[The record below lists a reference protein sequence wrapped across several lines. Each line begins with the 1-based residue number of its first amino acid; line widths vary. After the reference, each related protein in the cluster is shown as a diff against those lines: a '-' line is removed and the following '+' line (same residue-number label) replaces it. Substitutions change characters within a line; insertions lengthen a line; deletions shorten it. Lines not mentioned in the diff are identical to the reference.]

1 MKRDKNKKG
10 EKMKSSGVKKNFAY
24 QMIYE
29 VFVLLLPFLTS
40 PYIARVIGANG
51 LGLYSYSHTVANYFV
66 LFAMLGLKNHGNRVI
81 AKSRDNKDEL
91 NKAFSN
97 LLAIHLIVSA
107 LVCVAYIAYVVFFA
121 EDKIYAIIQ
130 SGLVL
135 SGLFDISWFY
145 FGIEKFKLT
154 VTRNTIIKI
163 LTVICVFAFVRNRDD
178 LWIYCTIMSVGMLVS
193 QLALWV
199 PLKRYVT
206 LVKPQWNQMTPH
218 IKPMLILF
226 IPTIAVSLYKYMDK
240 IMIGSMNT
248 KVQLGYYENAE
259 KVINI
264 LMTVITSFGT
274 VMLPKMSNLA
284 AKKSKEVLRYINMS
298 MDFINC
304 LAFGLAFGLA
314 GVGTVFSVVFW
325 GDEFATSGYI
335 IMGLAATVPFI
346 AFANVIRTQHLIP
359 NSRDKEYVS
368 SVCIGGLLNLIIN
381 FILIPR
387 FGAMG
392 AMIGTVA
399 AEASVCIIQAFVVRR
414 DLPISKYLKDCLF
427 YFIFGAVMFAT
438 VYLIG
443 YFMGTGI
450 LTLLVQI
457 PTGAV
462 IYIVLCFLYMRH
474 TNNSA
479 LENVTSKLKAKLKK

>member
-1 MKRDKNKKG
+1 MKN
-10 EKMKSSGVKKNFAY
+10 SSVKKNFAY

-29 VFVLLLPFLTS
+29 VFILLLPFLTS

-66 LFAMLGLKNHGNRVI
+66 LFAMLGIKNHGNRII

-97 LLAIHLIVSA
+97 LLSVHIIISA
-107 LVCVAYIAYVVFFA
+107 LVCVVYAGYLFIA
-121 EDKIYAIIQ
+121 ENKIYAIIQ

-154 VTRNTIIKI
+154 VTRNSIIKI
-163 LTVICVFAFVRNRDD
+163 LTVICVFTFVRHSDD

-193 QLALWV
+193 QLALWI
-199 PLKRYVT
+199 PLKKYVSF
-206 LVKPQWNQMTPH
+206 VKPEWNQMKLH
-218 IKPMLILF
+218 LKPMLILF

-284 AKKSKEVLRYINMS
+284 AKKSKQTLKYINMS

-314 GVGTVFSVVFW
+314 GVGTIFSVVFW
-325 GDEFATSGYI
+325 GSEFETSGYI
-335 IMGLAATVPFI
+335 IMGLAVTVPFI

-381 FILIPR
+381 IILIPKY
-387 FGAMG
+387 GAMG
-392 AMIGTVA
+392 AMTGTVV
-399 AEASVCIIQAFVVRR
+399 AEASVCIIQTFVVRK
-414 DLPISKYLKDCLF
+414 DLPVLKYLKDCLF
-427 YFIFGAVMFAT
+427 YFIFGTAMFAT
-438 VYLIG
+438 VFLIG
-443 YFMGTGI
+443 KFMGTGI
-450 LTLLVQI
+450 ATLFVQI

-462 IYIVLCFLYMRH
+462 MYIALCALYMHR
-474 TNNSA
+474 TGNSA
-479 LENVTSKLKAKLKK
+479 YINVTDKIRKKLKKQ

>member
-1 MKRDKNKKG
+1 MKN
-10 EKMKSSGVKKNFAY
+10 SSVKKNFAY

-29 VFVLLLPFLTS
+29 VFILLLPFLTS
-40 PYIARVIGANG
+40 PYIARVIGAKG
-51 LGLYSYSHTVANYFV
+51 LGIYSYSYAIANYFV
-66 LFAMLGLKNHGNRVI
+66 LFAMLGIKNHGNRII
-81 AKSRDNKDEL
+81 AKSRENKDEL
-91 NKAFSN
+91 NRAFSN
-97 LLAIHLIVSA
+97 IFAIHAVVSVV
-107 LVCVAYIAYVVFFA
+107 VCIAYVGYIFIA

-130 SGLVL
+130 SAFVL
-135 SGLFDISWFY
+135 SSVFDISWFY

-154 VTRNTIIKI
+154 VTRNSIIKI
-163 LTVICVFAFVRNRDD
+163 LTVICVFSFVRDSDD
-178 LWIYCTIMSVGMLVS
+178 LWVYCTIMSVGMLVS

-199 PLKRYVT
+199 PLKKYVSF
-206 LVKPQWNQMTPH
+206 VKPQRSQMFIH

-284 AKKSKEVLRYINMS
+284 AKKSSEAIRYINMS

-314 GVGTVFSVVFW
+314 GVGSVFSVVFW
-325 GDEFATSGYI
+325 GDEFETSGYI

-368 SVCIGGLLNLIIN
+368 SVCIGGILNLIIN
-381 FILIPR
+381 CLLITKY
-387 FGAMG
+387 GAMG
-392 AMIGTVA
+392 AMTGTIV
-399 AEASVCIIQAFVVRR
+399 AEASVCIIQAFVVRK

-427 YFIFGAVMFAT
+427 YFIFGVAMFVT
-438 VYLIG
+438 VFLIG
-443 YFMGTGI
+443 KYMGTGI
-450 LTLLVQI
+450 ATLLVQI

-462 IYIVLCFLYMRH
+462 MYIALCVLYMH
-474 TNNSA
+474 QTHNSA
-479 LENVTSKLKAKLKK
+479 LENVMNKLKSKFKNKIR

>member
-1 MKRDKNKKG
+1 M
-10 EKMKSSGVKKNFAY
+10 V
-24 QMIYE
+24 YE
-29 VFVLLLPFLTS
+29 VFILLLPFLTS
-40 PYIARVIGANG
+40 PYIARVIGAKG

-66 LFAMLGLKNHGNRVI
+66 LFAMLGLKNHGNRII
-81 AKSRDNKDEL
+81 AKSRENKDEL

-97 LLAIHLIVSA
+97 LLAIHIIVSA
-107 LVCVAYIAYVVFFA
+107 LVCVAYIAYIFIA

-135 SGLFDISWFY
+135 SSLFDISWFY
-145 FGIEKFKLT
+145 FGIEKFKIT
-154 VTRNTIIKI
+154 VTRNSIIKI
-163 LTVICVFAFVRNRDD
+163 LTVISVFAFVREPDD

-193 QLALWV
+193 QLTLWI
-199 PLKRYVT
+199 PLKRYVSF
-206 LVKPQWNQMTPH
+206 VKPQWNQMNTH

-284 AKKSKEVLRYINMS
+284 AKKSKETLRYINMS

-325 GDEFATSGYI
+325 GDEFAASGYI
-335 IMGLAATVPFI
+335 IMGLAVTVPFI

-368 SVCIGGLLNLIIN
+368 SVCIGGVLNLIIN
-381 FILIPR
+381 SILIPTY
-387 FGAMG
+387 GAMG
-392 AMIGTVA
+392 AMIGTIA
-399 AEASVCIIQAFVVRR
+399 AEASVCIIQAFVVRK
-414 DLPISKYLKDCLF
+414 DLPITKYLKDCLF
-427 YFIFGAVMFAT
+427 YFIFGSAMFAVVFMT
-438 VYLIG
+438 G
-443 YFMGTGI
+443 KFMGTGI
-450 LTLLVQI
+450 TTLLVQI
-457 PTGAV
+457 PLGA
-462 IYIVLCFLYMRH
+462 IMYIVLCALYMKH
-474 TNNSA
+474 TNNPT
-479 LENVTSKLKAKLKK
+479 LENITGKLKTKLKKRALDK

>member
-1 MKRDKNKKG
+1 
-10 EKMKSSGVKKNFAY
+10 MKSASIKKNFAY

-29 VFVLLLPFLTS
+29 VFILLLPFLTS

-66 LFAMLGLKNHGNRVI
+66 LFAMLGLKNHGNRMI
-81 AKSRDNKDEL
+81 AKARENKDEL
-91 NKAFSN
+91 NSTFSN
-97 LLAIHLIVSA
+97 LLALHILVSV
-107 LVCVAYIAYVVFFA
+107 LVCLAYVGYIFVA
-121 EDKIYAIIQ
+121 QDKLYAIIQ

-135 SGLFDISWFY
+135 SSLFDISWFY

-154 VTRNTIIKI
+154 VTRNSIIKI
-163 LTVICVFAFVRNRDD
+163 LTVICVFAFVRHSND

-199 PLKRYVT
+199 PLKKYVSF
-206 LVKPQWNQMTPH
+206 VRPQWSQMSLH

-226 IPTIAVSLYKYMDK
+226 IPAIAVSLYKYMDK

-274 VMLPKMSNLA
+274 VMLPKMSNLV
-284 AKKSKEVLRYINMS
+284 AKKSKEAMRYINMS
-298 MDFINC
+298 MDFVNC

-335 IMGLAATVPFI
+335 IMGLAVTVPFI

-359 NSRDKEYVS
+359 NSKDREYVS
-368 SVCIGGLLNLIIN
+368 SVCIGGAVNLVIN
-381 FILIPR
+381 FILIPQY
-387 FGAMG
+387 GAMG
-392 AMIGTVA
+392 AMAGTIV
-399 AEASVCIIQAFVVRR
+399 AEASVCIIQAFVVRKE
-414 DLPISKYLKDCLF
+414 LPVSKYLKDCLF
-427 YFIFGAVMFAT
+427 YFIFGISMFA
-438 VYLIG
+438 VVFLIG
-443 YFMGTGI
+443 KLMGTGI
-450 LTLLVQI
+450 VTLLVQI
-457 PTGAV
+457 PVGAV
-462 IYIVLCFLYMRH
+462 MYIALCALYMYR
-474 TNNSA
+474 TNNPT
-479 LENVTSKLKAKLKK
+479 LKNVTDKLKSKLKKRG

>member
-1 MKRDKNKKG
+1 M
-10 EKMKSSGVKKNFAY
+10 V
-24 QMIYE
+24 YE
-29 VFVLLLPFLTS
+29 VFILLLPFLTS
-40 PYIARVIGANG
+40 PYIARVIGAKG

-66 LFAMLGLKNHGNRVI
+66 LFAMLGLKNHGNRII
-81 AKSRDNKDEL
+81 AKSRENKDEL

-97 LLAIHLIVSA
+97 LLAIHIIVSA
-107 LVCVAYIAYVVFFA
+107 LVCVAYIAYIFIA

-135 SGLFDISWFY
+135 SSLFDISWFY
-145 FGIEKFKLT
+145 FGIEKFKIT
-154 VTRNTIIKI
+154 VTRNSIIKI
-163 LTVICVFAFVRNRDD
+163 LTVISVFAFVREPDD

-193 QLALWV
+193 QLTLWI
-199 PLKRYVT
+199 PLKRYVSF
-206 LVKPQWNQMTPH
+206 VKPQWNQMNTH

-284 AKKSKEVLRYINMS
+284 AKKSKETLRYINMS

-325 GDEFATSGYI
+325 GDEFAASGYI
-335 IMGLAATVPFI
+335 IMGLAVTVPFI

-368 SVCIGGLLNLIIN
+368 SVCIGGVLNLIIN
-381 FILIPR
+381 SILIPAY
-387 FGAMG
+387 GAMG
-392 AMIGTVA
+392 AMIGTIV
-399 AEASVCIIQAFVVRR
+399 AEASVCIIQAFVVRK
-414 DLPISKYLKDCLF
+414 DLPITKYLKDCLF
-427 YFIFGAVMFAT
+427 YFIFGSAMFAVVFMT
-438 VYLIG
+438 G
-443 YFMGTGI
+443 KFMGTGI
-450 LTLLVQI
+450 TTLLVQI
-457 PTGAV
+457 PLGA
-462 IYIVLCFLYMRH
+462 IMYIVLCALYMKH
-474 TNNSA
+474 TNNPT
-479 LENVTSKLKAKLKK
+479 LENITGKLKTKLKKRALDK

>member
-1 MKRDKNKKG
+1 
-10 EKMKSSGVKKNFAY
+10 MKSTSVKKNFAY
-24 QMIYE
+24 QMVYE
-29 VFVLLLPFLTS
+29 VFILLLPFLTS
-40 PYIARVIGANG
+40 PYIARVIGAKG
-51 LGLYSYSHTVANYFV
+51 LGVYSYSHTVANYFV
-66 LFAMLGLKNHGNRVI
+66 LFAMLGLKNHGNRII
-81 AKSRDNKDEL
+81 AKSRENKDEL
-91 NKAFSN
+91 NSAFSN
-97 LLAIHLIVSA
+97 LLTIHIIVSV
-107 LVCVAYIAYVVFFA
+107 LVCLAYVGYIFIA
-121 EDKIYAIIQ
+121 QDKIYAIIQ

-135 SGLFDISWFY
+135 SSLFDISWFY

-154 VTRNTIIKI
+154 VTRNSIIKI
-163 LTVICVFAFVRNRDD
+163 LTVISVFAFVRKPGD

-193 QLALWV
+193 QLALWI
-199 PLKRYVT
+199 PLKRYVSF
-206 LVKPQWNQMTPH
+206 VKPQWNQMIKH
-218 IKPMLILF
+218 LKPMLILF

-284 AKKSKEVLRYINMS
+284 AKKSKDAIRYINMS

-325 GDEFATSGYI
+325 GDEFAASGYI
-335 IMGLAATVPFI
+335 IMGLAVTVPFI

-381 FILIPR
+381 IILIPR
-387 FGAMG
+387 YGAMG
-392 AMIGTVA
+392 AMIGTVF
-399 AEASVCIIQAFVVRR
+399 AEASVCIIQAFVVRK
-414 DLPISKYLKDCLF
+414 DLPILKYLKDCLF
-427 YFIFGAVMFAT
+427 YFIFGTAMFAVVFLT
-438 VYLIG
+438 G
-443 YFMGTGI
+443 NFMGTGI
-450 LTLLVQI
+450 ATLLIQI
-457 PTGAV
+457 PTGA
-462 IYIVLCFLYMRH
+462 IMYIALCVLYMHH
-474 TNNSA
+474 TNNPT
-479 LENVTSKLKAKLKK
+479 LENITGKLKSKLKKRG